1 MKRLRV
7 GTVGVA
13 TAALLI
19 ALTLAR
25 AGTGAVD
32 RPQQLSTDQS
42 AAVAVDPTLLRQLA
56 SSRTGRVE
64 AVVTAWNRGGLT
76 AIERLGIRGTRLQT
90 LPMILTRSLTRAQLT
105 ALRSSPA
112 VRSVWANRKHKL
124 LMEDTTWITRA
135 RYTWSQSSQG
145 GGLAGLGITGKNV
158 HVAVIDTGADGA
170 HEDMDNLVEF
180 CETQQAVTN
189 DHTSVLCSPFNVAS
203 GNAGPAGVTGTARGD
218 STDDNGHGSHVSGT
232 IAGTGDASGG
242 RDKRHSTMGLSPNA
256 KLHVYSANIGP
267 SLGNHEI
274 LAAYDDM
281 INKKLKG
288 LSTVVAVNNSWGGG
302 DGAAYNPAN
311 PQSLA
316 FRAAYDAGILS
327 VFAAGN
333 SGAEHNT
340 ASGQCVSPWV
350 VCVAASTKPDS
361 VVMFSSRGRP
371 SEPADTNRDGTV
383 GGPGDIPP
391 DNHDR
396 KLGQAY
402 DLGVYRPT
410 LTAPGVNINSINAST
425 DDSPAPLCRE
435 ILAPAFPRTPES
447 AESRDCYAQFNG
459 TSMATP
465 HVTGSVPLI
474 VEAYRKGHGG
484 QTPTPA
490 IITDILERSANL
502 HKLPG
507 YEAEEQGAGRL
518 DVYDA
523 AKFAKSYPNGLPK
536 PNIGTPSPPYQA
548 GKYPGAPGTITNTTG
563 CTGLLSW
570 SAQTVPPLVVEA
582 PPTATARY
590 GQHFFDVPQK
600 TERLRLTVSWPGHP
614 ATNLYARLW
623 RPGVNPSA
631 ELPLGGQTRVFAD
644 QEAVG
649 LTDTNAI
656 TSSMRWLDVRA
667 PEESATGGA
676 PPALPSG
683 KWVLRV
689 YHRAGGSPATCSTAS
704 QENPKVVGPGFNY
717 TVKVEIPQSELA
729 PTVNITSPAANSSLG
744 SRWVTIRGTAG
755 YPTPW
760 DGVTIYEV
768 PGTGNPALGAEGP
781 DTRTV
786 LHFHGNVGAHDSG
799 EPMEVSCTGNGAAD
813 VAACDGPFLLPSGT
827 LSPSPAA
834 SWFIANPLVNG
845 GADRTIYDPNW
856 IWRLDAPTTVGGPMT
871 VEFWGS
877 CGACDRDLGLDADW
891 YIRLYKDGE
900 VGPFLEQRVT
910 ATPSAP
916 NTAEKL
922 AVTVNVPTT
931 TANSNFVLHVD
942 PVYIDTQNATR
953 VYYDSTAAC
962 PTGAAGSGACDSLVR
977 MPVGGAGGGGPVTP
991 TGTRVTDVHNGLRV
1005 AWESSGASTYEIYR
1019 STDPAFAPTTTTRIA
1034 TTAGTA
1040 CNSPNV
1046 PSWPGASDAGLCYTD
1061 TSAGVLTTYYYRV
1074 AGVSGSAKSKA
1085 SLLTYGTR
1093 TQFDRQVKVKVDRL
1107 YGPQYWE
1114 FAALDSAAGTQ
1125 WTLLWDTVELVTGQ
1139 HPFAA
1144 RSFTQGIGSARATR
1158 PVKLTD
1164 GDRPP
1169 PPPKPDDDSD
1179 DDGDDDGDGNHNDD
1193 SEDDDD

>member
-7 GTVGVA
+7 GIGVGVT
-13 TAALLI
+13 TAALVI
-19 ALTLAR
+19 ALALAG

-32 RPQQLSTDQS
+32 RPQRPSNDRSVGIT
-42 AAVAVDPTLLRQLA
+42 VDPTLLRQLA
-56 SSRTGRVE
+56 TSRTGAVE
-64 AVVTAWNRGGLT
+64 AVVTAWNRGGLPS
-76 AIERLGIRGTRLQT
+76 IERLGIRGTRLRT
-90 LPMILTRSLTRAQLT
+90 LPMILTRSLTRAQLA

-135 RYTWSQSSQG
+135 RYTWSQSSQS

-158 HVAVIDTGADGA
+158 HVAVIDTGADGG

-180 CETQQAVTN
+180 CETQQAVTM
-189 DHTSVLCSPFNVAS
+189 DHTSVACWPYQAGS
-203 GNAGPAGVTGTARGD
+203 GNVPTVGGARENA
-218 STDDNGHGSHVSGT
+218 TDDNGHGSHVSGT

-256 KLHVYSANIGP
+256 KLHVYSANVGP
-267 SLGNHEI
+267 SLANHEI

-281 INKKLKG
+281 INKKLEG

-302 DGAAYNPAN
+302 GGVAYDPDS
-311 PQSLA
+311 PQSMA
-316 FRAAYDAGILS
+316 FEAAYDAGILS

-340 ASGQCVSPWV
+340 VSGQCISPWV

-383 GGPGDIPP
+383 GGPGDIAP

-396 KLGQAY
+396 KIGQAY

-410 LTAPGVNINSINAST
+410 LTAPGVNINSINGGT
-425 DDSPAPLCRE
+425 DDSPGTCRE

-447 AESRDCYAQFNG
+447 AELRDCYAQFNG

-484 QTPTPA
+484 KTPTPA
-490 IITDILERSANL
+490 IITEILERSANL

-523 AKFAKSYPNGLPK
+523 AKFAKSYPSGLPK
-536 PNIGTPSPPYQA
+536 PNIGTPSPPYQS
-548 GKYPGAPGTITNTTG
+548 GKHPGAPGTITNFTG
-563 CTGLLSW
+563 CTGALSW
-570 SAQTVPPLVVEA
+570 SAQTVPPLVEEA
-582 PPTATARY
+582 PPISTQRY
-590 GQHFFDVPQK
+590 GQHFIDVPQK
-600 TERLRLTVSWPGHP
+600 TDRLRLTVRWPGHP
-614 ATNLYARLW
+614 GTNLYARLW
-623 RPGVNPSA
+623 RPGVNPSS

-689 YHRAGGSPATCSTAS
+689 YHRAGGAPSACSATS
-704 QENPKVVGPGFNY
+704 QENPKQTNGFNY
-717 TVKVEIPQSELA
+717 TVQVEIPQSAEA
-729 PTVNITSPAANSSLG
+729 PTVAITQPAADSSLG

-755 YPTPW
+755 FPTPW
-760 DGVTIYEV
+760 DGVTNYQV
-768 PGTGNPALGAEGP
+768 PGTGNPSTGPEGP

-786 LHFHGNVGAHDSG
+786 LHFHGNVGPHASG
-799 EPMEVSCTGNGAAD
+799 EPNETSCTGNGAAD
-813 VAACDGPFLLPSGT
+813 LIACDGPFLLPSGT
-827 LSPSPAA
+827 LSPSAAA
-834 SWFIANPLVNG
+834 SWFIANPLLNG

-856 IWRLDAPTTVGGPMT
+856 VWNVTSPTTVSGPMT
-871 VEFWGS
+871 VEWWGS
-877 CGACDRDLGLDADW
+877 CSACDRDLDLDADW
-891 YIRLYKDGE
+891 RIRLYTDGATT
-900 VGPFLEQRVT
+900 PAFEQRVT
-910 ATPSAP
+910 ATPTAP

-922 AVTVNVPTT
+922 IVTVDLPSI
-931 TANSNFVLHVD
+931 TATSNFVLHVD
-942 PVYIDTQNATR
+942 PVYIDTQNNTR

-962 PTGAAGSGACDSLVR
+962 PTAAAGSGACDSIVR
-977 MPVGGAGGGGPVTP
+977 MPVGGAGGGGPATP
-991 TGTRVTDVHNGLRV
+991 TGARVTDVHNGLRV
-1005 AWESSGASTYEIYR
+1005 AWESSGASTYEIHR
-1019 STDPAFAPTTTTRIA
+1019 STNPAFSPVTSTRIA

-1061 TSAGVLTTYYYRV
+1061 SSAGVLTTYYYRV
-1074 AGVSGSAKSKA
+1074 VGVSGSTKSKA
-1085 SLLTYGTR
+1085 SLLAYGTR

-1114 FAALDSAAGTQ
+1114 YAALDSAAGTQ

-1144 RSFTQGIGSARATR
+1144 RSFTQGIGSARVTR
-1158 PVKLTD
+1158 PVKLED